1 MMLSFAK
8 SYIDFGPIKSMLR
21 IAISHNTPVTT
32 EYISIMVQDA
42 KSLQASTDNISK
54 IDRTVFTYSVFL
66 SENGEKLISDMNP
79 QELDI
84 AALKKLLSFFE
95 EY

>member
-21 IAISHNTPVTT
+21 IAIANNTPETT
-32 EYISIMVQDA
+32 WYISTMVEDA
-42 KSLQASTDNISK
+42 QSLQKSSDNISK
-54 IDRTVFTYSVFL
+54 IDRTVFSYSVFL
-66 SENGEKLISDMNP
+66 SEKGGKVISDINP
-79 QELDI
+79 QKLDI
-84 AALKKLLSFFE
+84 SALKLLLEFFE

>member
-54 IDRTVFTYSVFL
+54 IDRTVFSYSVFL
-66 SENGEKLISDMNP
+66 SENGEKVISDMNP

>member
-21 IAISHNTPVTT
+21 IAISHNTPDTKW
-32 EYISIMVQDA
+32 YISTMVKDA
-42 KSLQASTDNISK
+42 KSLQKSSDNISK

-66 SENGEKLISDMNP
+66 SKNGENVISDMNP

-84 AALKKLLSFFE
+84 SALKLLLDFFE
-95 EY
+95 KY